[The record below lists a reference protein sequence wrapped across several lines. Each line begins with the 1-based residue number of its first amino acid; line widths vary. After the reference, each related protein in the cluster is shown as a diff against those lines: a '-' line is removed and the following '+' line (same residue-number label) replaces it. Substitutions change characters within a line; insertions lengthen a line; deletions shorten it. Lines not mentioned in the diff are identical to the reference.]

1 MFAWLAR
8 IFGAIIGQK
17 LFMSGIF
24 MTVGAIILYNL
35 IVEVV
40 DELMTFSLAQI
51 SGAGPG
57 VGSVISPTITGFA
70 GWWIA
75 ELKVP
80 EAFAVIVSFVSV
92 KFMLRK
98 IPFLRW

>member
-8 IFGAIIGQK
+8 IFGALIGQK

-40 DELMTFSLAQI
+40 DELMTFTLAQI
-51 SGAGPG
+51 SGVG
-57 VGSVISPTITGFA
+57 VGSVTSPTITGFA
-70 GWWIA
+70 GWWIS
-75 ELKVP
+75 ELKGP
-80 EAFAVIVSFVSV
+80 ETFSVIVSFVAV